1 MSESGIEN
9 RARAFDCLVDLFTIQ
24 YHWAENKLTMFVTH
38 EMCQKRERREANN
51 LSILIII

>member
-38 EMCQKRERREANN
+38 EKCAKREREERPITCQ
-51 LSILIII
+51 S